1 MTPRYRRAVIL
12 GGSGFCGAHF
22 AEHLIAEGLAGD
34 VLLVDLAPPH
44 FHRSTARFNE
54 FVAARRIA
62 FFRGDVRGPLELPA
76 GDVPV
81 DLIAN
86 FAAVHREPGH
96 TDQEYWSTNVP
107 GAMMACALAASVG
120 CKTMLFA
127 SSIAPYGPALEPV
140 DEASAPAP
148 VSAYGASKLEAER
161 VHQMW
166 AAEDPSRRL
175 VIVRPGVVFGPGEGG
190 NVTRLVRS
198 VVRRRFVHVGSPYT
212 RKAGLYVGEFVR
224 ASLWLLAR
232 AETSNTPTLA
242 NLTMHPAPT
251 VDDYVRAVGRIAG
264 HTAVVP
270 TIPTSLAVAVAAA
283 VSMAARLVGR
293 STDWHPERIRKLA
306 RSNHVVP
313 RTLLDAGYRFHYT
326 LDSALVEWHA
336 LRPDEW
342 E

>member
-1 MTPRYRRAVIL
+1 MTTRYQRVVIL

-22 AEHLIAEGLAGD
+22 AEHLIAERLAER
-34 VLLVDLAPPH
+34 VLLVDLHAPN
-44 FHRSTARFNE
+44 FDRSTARFTAMLND
-54 FVAARRIA
+54 RRIE
-62 FFRGDVRGPLELPA
+62 FFPGDVRGPLELPP
-76 GDVPV
+76 GPV

-96 TDQEYWSTNVP
+96 ADHEYFATNVP
-107 GAMMACALAASVG
+107 GAMFACALAARVE

-127 SSIAPYGPALEPV
+127 SSIAPYGPATIPV
-140 DEASAPAP
+140 DERSTPAP
-148 VSAYGASKLEAER
+148 ISAYGASKLEAER

-166 AAEDPSRRL
+166 AAEDPTRKL

-198 VVRRRFVHVGSPYT
+198 VARRRFVHVGSSET

-224 ASLWLLAR
+224 ASLWLLER
-232 AETSNTPTLA
+232 APQLA

-251 VDDYVRAVGRIAG
+251 VDEYVHAAQRVLGLARN
-264 HTAVVP
+264 VP
-270 TIPTSLAVAVAAA
+270 TIPLWLAMGVASI
-283 VSMAARLVGR
+283 VSTITRVFGGN
-293 STDWHPERIRKLA
+293 SEWHPERIRKLA
-306 RSNHVVP
+306 RSNHIVP
-313 RTLLDAGYRFHYT
+313 RALLDAGYEFHYT
-326 LDSALVEWHA
+326 LDSAMREWHA

>member
-1 MTPRYRRAVIL
+1 VTLRYQRVVIL

-22 AEHLIAEGLAGD
+22 AEHLIVEGVAES
-34 VLLVDLAPPH
+34 VLLVDLIAPN
-44 FHRSTARFNE
+44 FHRSTARFNAL
-54 FVAARRIA
+54 VDSGRIQ
-62 FFRGDVRGPLELPA
+62 FFPADVREPLALPP
-76 GDVPV
+76 GPV

-96 TDQEYWSTNVP
+96 TDQEFWSTNIP
-107 GAMMACALAASVG
+107 GAMHACALAADVG

-127 SSIAPYGPALEPV
+127 SSIAPYGPAVDPV
-140 DEASAPAP
+140 DERSVPAP
-148 VSAYGASKLEAER
+148 TSAYGASKLEAER

-190 NVTRLVRS
+190 NVSRLVRS
-198 VVRRRFVHVGSPYT
+198 VVRGRFVHVGSPST

-224 ASLWLLAR
+224 ASRWLLER
-232 AETSNTPTLA
+232 AATHTEPTLA

-251 VDDYVRAVGRIAG
+251 VDDYVRAVGRATG
-264 HTAVVP
+264 SAPAVP
-270 TIPTSLAVAVAAA
+270 TLPLWLTVAIASVAYTTARRLGLTS
-283 VSMAARLVGR
+283 
-293 STDWHPERIRKLA
+293 DWHPERVRKLA

-313 RTLLDAGYRFHYT
+313 RTLIDGGYRFHYT
-326 LDSALVEWHA
+326 LDAAMAEWRA

-342 E
+342 T